1 MKLTTQRRL
10 GSELLKCGIH
20 RIWIDPDRISEVEEA
35 ITKKD
40 IRNLIK
46 NRAIKKLPAKGISKA
61 RKKIKLLKKR
71 KGKRKGIGSR
81 KSSSYARL
89 SKKQQWAQRIR
100 AQRKVLRNLRN
111 SGKITKQI
119 YRKYYLL
126 AKGGMFKSKAH
137 LESQLKSYIKE

>member
-10 GSELLKCGIH
+10 ASELLKCGIH
-20 RIWIDPDRISEVEEA
+20 RIWIDPDRISELEEA

-46 NRAIKKLPAKGISKA
+46 NRAIKKLPARGISKA

-100 AQRKVLRNLRN
+100 VQRKVLRNLRN
-111 SGKITKQI
+111 LGKITKQI